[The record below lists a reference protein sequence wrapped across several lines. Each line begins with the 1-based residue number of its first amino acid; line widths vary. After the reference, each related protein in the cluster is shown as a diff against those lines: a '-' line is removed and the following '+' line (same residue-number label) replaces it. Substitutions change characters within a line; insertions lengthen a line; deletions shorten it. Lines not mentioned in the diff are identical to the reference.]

1 MLKEAGCRYVI
12 VGHSERRADHGEGNA
27 IVRAKTAAVHRAGL
41 IAILCVGEREVAR
54 LSGTAAAVVGRQLAQ
69 SLPESATA
77 ANTVVAYEPVW
88 AIGSGRTPSGSDIAA
103 MHGLIRRALA
113 GRAANGEEMRIL
125 YGGSVKAQNAREILR
140 ASDVD
145 GALVGGA
152 SLDADAF
159 WAIAQSIP

>member
-1 MLKEAGCRYVI
+1 M
-12 VGHSERRADHGEGNA
+12 
-27 IVRAKTAAVHRAGL
+27 
-41 IAILCVGEREVAR
+41 
-54 LSGTAAAVVGRQLAQ
+54 VGRQLAQ
-69 SLPESATA
+69 SLPKSASA

-113 GRAANGEEMRIL
+113 GRAADGEEMRIL